1 MDHLLNKFPIIL
13 DLFVEI
19 LVFNIRATNK
29 IKDHITIIIKMIFLE
44 P

>member
-1 MDHLLNKFPIIL
+1 MDHLLSKFPIIL

-29 IKDHITIIIKMIFLE
+29 IKDRIPIIIKMIFLE
-44 P
+44 H